1 MGFFDKVKNMFTE
14 EIDDEVK
21 VEKIK
26 NDVTRVAIKSP
37 GNEENEATDP
47 ITREILEKFKEGP
60 KEETVKPVEEPIF
73 KEEPE
78 EIQSIF
84 FDDDDFNDLDYKEE
98 EKEEVKEEFYEKPT
112 IYRER
117 VQEEIK
123 EEEPKFKPTP
133 IISPV
138 YGVLDKNY
146 HKEDII
152 SRDEAIAYQKEEDPV
167 DSIRNKAYGTL
178 EDELENT
185 MFGQNS
191 ILFKS
196 KEPEIPIEDADSL
209 LDGFA
214 DDIGKELDELMNK
227 KTRISN
233 YDEEEEKGFLDL
245 MEEKEEKPD
254 FLNLEEEK
262 EEPVLDEIVEEP
274 ILENDIIEEP
284 ELDIEE
290 EEKEP
295 VDDLIDEMDEKEPKE
310 DDTVIDDDDLL
321 GFIDSTLYSE
331 GEDE

>member
-37 GNEENEATDP
+37 GNEENEANDP

-60 KEETVKPVEEPIF
+60 KEEIVKPVEEPMF
-73 KEEPE
+73 KEESE

-98 EKEEVKEEFYEKPT
+98 VKEEVKEEFYEKPT

-146 HKEDII
+146 HKEVNIKSII
-152 SRDEAIAYQKEEDPV
+152 Y
-167 DSIRNKAYGTL
+167 L
-178 EDELENT
+178 
-185 MFGQNS
+185 
-191 ILFKS
+191 
-196 KEPEIPIEDADSL
+196 
-209 LDGFA
+209 
-214 DDIGKELDELMNK
+214 
-227 KTRISN
+227 
-233 YDEEEEKGFLDL
+233 
-245 MEEKEEKPD
+245 
-254 FLNLEEEK
+254 
-262 EEPVLDEIVEEP
+262 
-274 ILENDIIEEP
+274 
-284 ELDIEE
+284 
-290 EEKEP
+290 
-295 VDDLIDEMDEKEPKE
+295 
-310 DDTVIDDDDLL
+310 
-321 GFIDSTLYSE
+321 
-331 GEDE
+331 